1 MDLGESVDL
10 GESWWCPH
18 AIPMVCC
25 SECQFFA
32 QDLLAA
38 MSIEVVAV
46 AISQCRHIASFRVA
60 AGGAPL
66 MSPLQKVVTT
76 AVQRQA
82 VRSQKPI
89 LPRLLESL
97 RRFYSALQKHDAATM
112 VQLLQGACAAVPVGA
127 SLINEHLTSLSQAD
141 GKLGSLREGKS
152 MLPRHVARTV
162 RHSYNAYPI
171 LPPAQPFADITKN
184 LTELAPN
191 MAALSAD
198 LEEPPEALAKAAI
211 QGQWAKLGLG
221 DDG

>member
-1 MDLGESVDL
+1 
-10 GESWWCPH
+10 
-18 AIPMVCC
+18 
-25 SECQFFA
+25 
-32 QDLLAA
+32 
-38 MSIEVVAV
+38 
-46 AISQCRHIASFRVA
+46 
-60 AGGAPL
+60 
-66 MSPLQKVVTT
+66 
-76 AVQRQA
+76 
-82 VRSQKPI
+82 
-89 LPRLLESL
+89 
-97 RRFYSALQKHDAATM
+97 
-112 VQLLQGACAAVPVGA
+112 
-127 SLINEHLTSLSQAD
+127 
-141 GKLGSLREGKS
+141 